1 MNSKHNI
8 QIVKRRRLK
17 LLFLLVAICC
27 CLIIVYPMLQRSF
40 GVSPEHNPYNI
51 SASKSDTIL
60 IAMIG
65 DSWAEIHDL
74 NNNDS
79 IFETLCARLFDRPI
93 KCIARGQGGRM
104 TREVYDDMFVE
115 RKERNAL
122 QNTYFTRPLLELH
135 PDYCVIMSGINDV
148 WQQRSTNYYVG
159 NYANIIRFLLRSSIT
174 PVVLEIPNVNV
185 RRAINGCGFIQKSY
199 YRIVSSFTDTEWD
212 NIELYR
218 NAMRKMLNDSGLKDS
233 VIFISAMDWDISN
246 KLSSNSYYR
255 NDEMHLTADG
265 YRALDSCI
273 VEKVIEHIKE
283 K

>member
-1 MNSKHNI
+1 MNSKHYI
-8 QIVKRRRLK
+8 QIVKQRRLR
-17 LLFLLVAICC
+17 LLFLLVLIC
-27 CLIIVYPMLQRSF
+27 CLIIVYPMIQRSF
-40 GVSPEHNPYNI
+40 GVSPDYKPYAI
-51 SASKSDTIL
+51 SAPKGDTIL
-60 IAMIG
+60 IAMVG

-74 NNNDS
+74 NNNDT
-79 IFETLCARLFDRPI
+79 IFENICARLVDRPI
-93 KCIARGQGGRM
+93 KCIARGQGGRT
-104 TREVYDDMFVE
+104 TREVYDDMFVK

-135 PDYCVIMSGINDV
+135 PDYCVILSGINDV

-185 RRAINGCGFIQKSY
+185 KRAINGCSFIQKSY
-199 YRIVSSFTDTEWD
+199 YRIVSFFTDTEWD

-218 NAMRKMLNDSGLKDS
+218 NAMRKMLSDTGLKDS

-246 KLSSNSYYR
+246 NLSSNNYYR
-255 NDEMHLTADG
+255 KDEMHLTVDG